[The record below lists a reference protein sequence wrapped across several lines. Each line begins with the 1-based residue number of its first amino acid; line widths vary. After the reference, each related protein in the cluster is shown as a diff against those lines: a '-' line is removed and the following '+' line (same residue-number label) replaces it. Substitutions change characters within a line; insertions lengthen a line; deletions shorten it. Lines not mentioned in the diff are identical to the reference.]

1 MLTIKETKTHPFAGV
16 EGERE
21 LFRLGIDAAYK
32 VLAELEHAH
41 ELRLRQVLDT
51 HALTPALEQDDK
63 MGPWGADV
71 EIEREGAVLEQC
83 RARTLSAVSTASFVS
98 RWIVDNK

>member
-1 MLTIKETKTHPFAGV
+1 MWATKETKTHPFAGV

-51 HALTPALEQDDK
+51 HALTPLALEQDDK
-63 MGPWGADV
+63 MGPWGANV
-71 EIEREGAVLEQC
+71 EVEREGAVLEQR
-83 RARTLSAVSTASFVS
+83 RARTLLAV
-98 RWIVDNK
+98 